1 MMATTHALVGV
12 LLGSAS
18 LFVAPELAPVAVI
31 AGLAGGVFPDLD
43 LYSGHRKTLHFP
55 VYYSAAAAVALAGAM
70 LFPTAWT
77 FALGFFLLAAAA
89 HSASDAF
96 GGGLE
101 LKPWL
106 GQSERAVYDHYH
118 GRWISPRRWIRY
130 DGAPE
135 DFALAVAL
143 AVPSVALYDGTIQTL
158 VVLAVLVSGV
168 YALLRKPL
176 VSIAEWLVG
185 RIPSHMLA
193 YVPDRFVGDFV
204 Q

>member
-18 LFVAPELAPVAVI
+18 LFVAPELAPVAV
-31 AGLAGGVFPDLD
+31 LAGFTGGMFPDFD

-55 VYYSAAAAVALAGAM
+55 VYYSVAAVAALVIAV
-70 LFPTAWT
+70 LLPNAWT
-77 FALGFFLLAAAA
+77 FAIGFFLLAAAV
-89 HSASDAF
+89 HSVSDAF

-106 GQSERAVYDHYH
+106 GQSERAVYDHFR
-118 GRWISPRRWIRY
+118 GQWISPRRWIRY

-135 DFALAVAL
+135 DFALGVAL
-143 AVPSVALYDGTIQTL
+143 ALPSLALYDGTIQTL
-158 VVLAVLVSGV
+158 VVLAVLISGV

-176 VSIAEWLVG
+176 VNIAEWLVG
-185 RIPSHMLA
+185 KVPAEMLA